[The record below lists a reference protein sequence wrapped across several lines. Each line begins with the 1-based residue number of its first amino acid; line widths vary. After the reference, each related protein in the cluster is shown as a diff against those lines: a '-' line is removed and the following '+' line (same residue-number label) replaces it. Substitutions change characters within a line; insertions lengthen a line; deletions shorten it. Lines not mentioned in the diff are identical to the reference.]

1 MLDNQNN
8 IPEQNDSD
16 IKSPET
22 QENLNT
28 QDEPTVCEDITDPV
42 EEAPVEEISVEEAPA
57 EDTTTEEAPAKEAPA
72 NDETV

>member
-28 QDEPTVCEDITDPV
+28 QDEPTV
-42 EEAPVEEISVEEAPA
+42 
-57 EDTTTEEAPAKEAPA
+57 
-72 NDETV
+72 